1 MKKILAILMVVA
13 LVFTLG
19 ACKAKKDENVL
30 VMGTNAAFPPYEY
43 YENEKIVGIDAD
55 IAAAIAEKLG
65 MELKIEDMEFG
76 SLIGAVQTG
85 KIDVCLAGMTVTEER
100 KQSVNFSDSYAT
112 GVQVIIVREDSTVT
126 SFDDLVGGKKIG
138 VQESTTGDIYASSSI
153 EDGGVGDEFV
163 ERYSKGTEAVQALL
177 QGKID
182 AVIIDSEPAKSFVAA
197 NEGLKI
203 LESEYVV
210 EDYAI
215 AISKENPELLE
226 KVNKALAELKADGT
240 LDAIVARYISA
251 E

>member
-1 MKKILAILMVVA
+1 MKKLLALLMVAILVVA
-13 LVFTLG
+13 LG
-19 ACKAKKDENVL
+19 ACGAKEDNVL
-30 VMGTNAAFPPYEY
+30 TMGTNAAFPPYEF

-55 IAAAIAEKLG
+55 IAAIATKLG

-85 KIDVCLAGMTVTEER
+85 KIDMCLAGMTVTDER

-112 GVQVIIVREDSTVT
+112 GVQVIIVKEDSPVKT
-126 SFDDLVGGKKIG
+126 FEDLVGGKKVG
-138 VQESTTGDIYASSSI
+138 VQESTTGDIYASDTI
-153 EDGGVGDEFV
+153 ENGGLGDEFV
-163 ERYSKGTEAVQALL
+163 ERYSKGTEAVQALM

-203 LESEYVV
+203 LDSEYVV

-215 AISKENPELLE
+215 AIAKENTELLE

>member
-1 MKKILAILMVVA
+1 MKKLLSVLLAAV
-13 LVFTLG
+13 LVFALAGCGEKAEDNTLT
-19 ACKAKKDENVL
+19 
-30 VMGTNAAFPPYEY
+30 MGTNATFPPYEF

-85 KIDVCLAGMTVTEER
+85 KIDMCLAGMTVTDER
-100 KQSVNFSDSYAT
+100 KESVNFSDSYAT
-112 GVQVIIVREDSTVT
+112 GVQVIIVKEGSEVKT
-126 SFDDLVGGKKIG
+126 FDDLVGGKKVG
-138 VQESTTGDIYASSSI
+138 VQESTTGDIYASDTV
-153 EDGGVGDEFV
+153 ENGGLGNEFV
-163 ERYSKGTEAVQALL
+163 ERYNKGTEAVQALL
-177 QGKID
+177 QDKID
-182 AVIIDSEPAKSFVAA
+182 AVIIDSEPAKSFVEA

-203 LESEYVV
+203 LDSEYVT

-215 AISKENPELLE
+215 AIAKENTELLD

-240 LDAIVARYISA
+240 LDSIIGKYIKA

>member
-1 MKKILAILMVVA
+1 MKKLLSVLLAAM
-13 LVFTLG
+13 LVFALSGCGEKAEDNTLT
-19 ACKAKKDENVL
+19 
-30 VMGTNAAFPPYEY
+30 MGTNAAFPPYEF

-85 KIDVCLAGMTVTEER
+85 KIDMCLAGMTVTDER
-100 KQSVNFSDSYAT
+100 KESVNFSDSYAT
-112 GVQVIIVREDSTVT
+112 GVQVIIVKEDSTVE
-126 SFDDLVGGKKIG
+126 SFDDLVGGKKVG
-138 VQESTTGDIYASSSI
+138 VQESTTGDIYASDTV
-153 EDGGVGDEFV
+153 ENGGLGDEFV
-163 ERYSKGTEAVQALL
+163 ERYNKGTEAVQALL

-182 AVIIDSEPAKSFVAA
+182 AVIIDSEPAKSFVEA

-203 LESEYVV
+203 LDSEYVT

-215 AISKENPELLE
+215 AIAKENTELLE
-226 KVNKALAELKADGT
+226 KVNTALAELKADGT
-240 LDAIVARYISA
+240 LDSIVAKYIKA

>member
-1 MKKILAILMVVA
+1 MKKLLALLMAVV
-13 LVFTLG
+13 LVLALG
-19 ACKAKKDENVL
+19 ACGAKESNVL
-30 VMGTNAAFPPYEY
+30 TMGTNAAFPPYEF

-85 KIDVCLAGMTVTEER
+85 KIDMCLAGMTVTDER

-112 GVQVIIVREDSTVT
+112 GVQVIIVKEDSEVK
-126 SFDDLVGGKKIG
+126 SFEDLVGGKKVG

-163 ERYSKGTEAVQALL
+163 ERYSKGTEAVQALS

-203 LESEYVV
+203 LDSEYVV

-215 AISKENPELLE
+215 AIAKENTELLE

-240 LDAIVARYISA
+240 LDAIVAKYISA